1 MILKNTRTSILR
13 KRLEVKG
20 KVRTSNIE
28 YRTSKEGIRLRI
40 LVQKFGG
47 TSVATPE
54 RRAQVVSK
62 VSEAVHGG
70 YSPVVVVS
78 AIGRSGDPYATD
90 TFLSM
95 VKGIY
100 PDLPKRE
107 LDLLM
112 SCGEVISGTVLVSTL
127 NSLGFEAVLFTGAHA
142 GIITNND
149 FGDARIVRVEP
160 GAILEQ
166 LENGKV
172 VVVTG
177 FQGITEDGQI
187 TTLGRGGSDTT
198 ASALGVALEAETID
212 IYTDVDGIMTADP
225 RIVEDAR
232 IIDTVT
238 YNEICQLAYQGA
250 KVIHPRAV
258 EIAMQRNIPLRI
270 KSTFSDAPGT
280 LVTNM
285 HPDRGVGT
293 DITNDRIITGI
304 AHTPSVTQLRV
315 LTDDT
320 PDLHLTDKRIFKAM
334 ALADISVD
342 FISVQPEAVVFTVS
356 DEVASKAV
364 KILQNMGFEPGVIR
378 SCAKVSIV
386 GAGIAGVPGVMADMV
401 EALSDAGVTI
411 LQSADSHT
419 TIWVLV
425 HKEDMVAA
433 VQALHQKFQLGV

>member
-1 MILKNTRTSILR
+1 M
-13 KRLEVKG
+13 
-20 KVRTSNIE
+20 
-28 YRTSKEGIRLRI
+28 RI

-54 RRAQVVSK
+54 RRSQVVSK
-62 VSEAVHGG
+62 VSEAVHSG

-90 TFLSM
+90 TFLNM

-100 PDLPKRE
+100 SDLPKRE

-127 NSLGFEAVLFTGAHA
+127 NSMGFEAVLFTGAQA

-149 FGDARIVRVEP
+149 YGDARIVRVEP

-166 LENGKV
+166 LSEGKV

-304 AHTPSVTQLRV
+304 AHTPNVTQIRV
-315 LTDDT
+315 LTKDA
-320 PDLHLTDKRIFKAM
+320 PDLHLTVQRIFKAM

-342 FISVQPEAVVFTVS
+342 FISVQPEVVLFTVS
-356 DEVASKAV
+356 DEVAAKGV
-364 KILQNMGFEPGVIR
+364 KILKNTGFEPEVIP
-378 SCAKVSIV
+378 SCAKVSII

-401 EALSDAGVTI
+401 EALSEAGVTI

-425 HKEDMVAA
+425 HKEDMVTA
-433 VQALHQKFQLGV
+433 VQSLHQKFRLGVC

>member
-1 MILKNTRTSILR
+1 M
-13 KRLEVKG
+13 
-20 KVRTSNIE
+20 
-28 YRTSKEGIRLRI
+28 RI

>member
-1 MILKNTRTSILR
+1 M
-13 KRLEVKG
+13 
-20 KVRTSNIE
+20 
-28 YRTSKEGIRLRI
+28 
-40 LVQKFGG
+40 
-47 TSVATPE
+47 ATAE
-54 RRAQVVSK
+54 RRVSVVSK
-62 VSEAVHGG
+62 VAEAVHSG

-95 VKGIY
+95 VKGIC

-127 NSLGFEAVLFTGAHA
+127 NSLGFEAVLFTGGQA
-142 GIITNND
+142 GIITD
-149 FGDARIVRVEP
+149 QEFGDARIVRVEP
-160 GAILEQ
+160 SRILEQ
-166 LENGKV
+166 LAKGKV

-177 FQGITEDGQI
+177 FQGKTEDGQI

-198 ASALGVALEAETID
+198 ASALGVALDAEAID
-212 IYTDVDGIMTADP
+212 IYTDVEGIMTADP

-232 IIDTVT
+232 TIDTLT
-238 YNEICQLAYQGA
+238 YNEICQMAYQGA

-270 KSTFSDAPGT
+270 KSTFSNAPGT
-280 LVTNM
+280 LVTNVC
-285 HPDRGVGT
+285 PDRGVGT
-293 DITNDRIITGI
+293 DITSDRILTGI
-304 AHTPSVTQLRV
+304 AHTPNVTQLRV
-315 LTDDT
+315 LTGDI
-320 PDLHLTDKRIFKAM
+320 PDQHLTDKRIFKSM

-342 FISVQPEAVVFTVS
+342 FISVQPEAVLYTVQ
-356 DEVASKAV
+356 DEVATKAV
-364 KILQNMGFEPGVIR
+364 KILQNMGFEPGVVP

-386 GAGIAGVPGVMADMV
+386 GGGIAGVPGVMADMV
-401 EALSDAGVTI
+401 EALSDAGIPI

-425 HKEDMVAA
+425 HKEDMVTA
-433 VQALHQKFQLGV
+433 VQTLHQKFHLGL

>member
-1 MILKNTRTSILR
+1 M
-13 KRLEVKG
+13 
-20 KVRTSNIE
+20 
-28 YRTSKEGIRLRI
+28 LRI

-47 TSVATPE
+47 TSVGTAE
-54 RRAQVVSK
+54 RRAQVAAK
-62 VSEAVHGG
+62 VLEAVHSG
-70 YSPVVVVS
+70 YSTVIVVS

-90 TFLSM
+90 TLLNM

-112 SCGEVISGTVLVSTL
+112 CCGEVISGAVLVSTL
-127 NSLGFEAVLFTGAHA
+127 NSLGFEAILFTGGQA

-166 LENGKV
+166 LTEGKV

-177 FQGITEDGQI
+177 FQGMTEDGQI

-198 ASALGVALEAETID
+198 AAALGVALGAETID
-212 IYTDVDGIMTADP
+212 IYTDVEGIMTADP
-225 RIVEDAR
+225 RIVEDAQ
-232 IIDTVT
+232 ILDTLT
-238 YNEICQLAYQGA
+238 YNEICQMAYQGS

-258 EIAMQRNIPLRI
+258 EIAMQRNIPLRV

-285 HPDRGVGT
+285 HSNRGVGT

-304 AHTPSVTQLRV
+304 AHTSSITQLRI
-315 LTDDT
+315 LTGDAPDT
-320 PDLHLTDKRIFKAM
+320 HLTNKRIFKAM

-342 FISVQPEAVVFTVS
+342 FISVQPESVHYTIS
-356 DEVASKAV
+356 DEVAAKAI
-364 KILQNMGFEPGVIR
+364 KILENMGFEPGVSA

-386 GAGIAGVPGVMADMV
+386 GAGIAGVPGVMADIV
-401 EALSDAGVTI
+401 ESLSDAGVTI

-425 HKEDMVAA
+425 HKEDMVTA
-433 VQALHQKFQLGV
+433 VQTLHKKFKLSVMGTKEN

>member
-1 MILKNTRTSILR
+1 M
-13 KRLEVKG
+13 
-20 KVRTSNIE
+20 
-28 YRTSKEGIRLRI
+28 RI

-47 TSVATPE
+47 TSVATAE
-54 RRAQVVSK
+54 RRVSVVSK
-62 VSEAVHGG
+62 VAEAVHSG

-95 VKGIY
+95 VKGIC

-127 NSLGFEAVLFTGAHA
+127 NSLGFEAVLFTGGQA
-142 GIITNND
+142 GIITD
-149 FGDARIVRVEP
+149 QEFGDARIVRVEP
-160 GAILEQ
+160 SRILEQ
-166 LENGKV
+166 LAKGKV

-177 FQGITEDGQI
+177 FQGKTEDGQI

-198 ASALGVALEAETID
+198 ASALGVALDAEAID
-212 IYTDVDGIMTADP
+212 IYTDVEGIMTADP

-232 IIDTVT
+232 TIDTLT
-238 YNEICQLAYQGA
+238 YNEICQMAYQGA

-270 KSTFSDAPGT
+270 KSTFSNAPGT
-280 LVTNM
+280 LVTNVC
-285 HPDRGVGT
+285 PDRGVGT
-293 DITNDRIITGI
+293 DITSDRILTGI
-304 AHTPSVTQLRV
+304 AHTPNVTQLRV
-315 LTDDT
+315 LTGDI
-320 PDLHLTDKRIFKAM
+320 PDQHLTDKRIFKSM

-342 FISVQPEAVVFTVS
+342 FISVQPEAVLYTVQ
-356 DEVASKAV
+356 DEVATKAV
-364 KILQNMGFEPGVIR
+364 KILQNMGFEPGVVP

-386 GAGIAGVPGVMADMV
+386 GGGIAGVPGVMADMV
-401 EALSDAGVTI
+401 EALSDAGIPI

-425 HKEDMVAA
+425 HKEDMVTA
-433 VQALHQKFQLGV
+433 VQTLHQKFHLGL

>member
-1 MILKNTRTSILR
+1 MH
-13 KRLEVKG
+13 
-20 KVRTSNIE
+20 
-28 YRTSKEGIRLRI
+28 I

-47 TSVATPE
+47 TSLATDE
-54 RRAQVVSK
+54 RRAQVASI
-62 VSEAVHGG
+62 VSEAVHEG

-90 TFLSM
+90 TFLTM
-95 VKGIY
+95 VKGIH

-127 NSLGFEAVLFTGAHA
+127 KSLGLKAVLLTGGQA

-160 GAILEQ
+160 AEILEQ
-166 LENGKV
+166 LAGGYV

-177 FQGITEDGQI
+177 FQGVTENGQI

-198 ASALGVALEAETID
+198 ASALGVALNAESID
-212 IYTDVDGIMTADP
+212 IYTDVEGIMTADP

-232 IIDTVT
+232 ILDTVT

-270 KSTFSDAPGT
+270 KSTFSKAPGT

-285 HPDRGVGT
+285 HPDREVGT
-293 DITNDRIITGI
+293 DITTDRIIAGI
-304 AHTPSVTQLRV
+304 AHTPNVTQFKIMT
-315 LTDDT
+315 TDASNKQ
-320 PDLHLTDKRIFKAM
+320 LTDKRIFKAM

-342 FISVQPEAVVFTVS
+342 FISVQPEAVLYTVS
-356 DEVASKAV
+356 DEVAAKAV
-364 KILQNMGFEPGVIR
+364 QILQNMDFETEVVP

-425 HKEDMVAA
+425 HQRDMVTA
-433 VQALHQKFQLGV
+433 VQALHKKFNLDI

>member
-1 MILKNTRTSILR
+1 M
-13 KRLEVKG
+13 
-20 KVRTSNIE
+20 VRGSNHE
-28 YRTSKEGIRLRI
+28 YRTSNHEKGVWELRI

-47 TSVATPE
+47 TSLATEE

-62 VSEAVHGG
+62 VSEAVKDG
-70 YSPVVVVS
+70 YSPVIVVS

-95 VKGIY
+95 VKRIN

-112 SCGEVISGTVLVSTL
+112 SCGEVISGTILVSTL
-127 NSLGFEAVLFTGAHA
+127 NSLGFKAVLLTGGQA
-142 GIITNND
+142 GIITNDD
-149 FGDARIVRVEP
+149 FGDARIIRVEP
-160 GAILEQ
+160 GRILEQ
-166 LENGKV
+166 LAEGNV

-177 FQGITEDGQI
+177 FQGVTEGGQI

-198 ASALGVALEAETID
+198 ASALGVALDADSID
-212 IYTDVDGIMTADP
+212 IYTDVEGIMTADP
-225 RIVEDAR
+225 RIVENAR
-232 IIDTVT
+232 ILDTVT

-270 KSTFSDAPGT
+270 KSTFSEAPGT

-285 HPDRGVGT
+285 HPDREVGT
-293 DITNDRIITGI
+293 DITSDRIIAGI
-304 AHTPSVTQLRV
+304 AHTPNVTQLRV
-315 LTDDT
+315 LTKDASKK
-320 PDLHLTDKRIFKAM
+320 HLTDKRIFKAM

-342 FISVQPEAVVFTVS
+342 FISVQPEAVLYTVP
-356 DEVASKAV
+356 DEVSAKAV
-364 KILQNMGFEPGVIR
+364 KILENMDFEPGIVP

-425 HKEDMVAA
+425 HQGDMVTA
-433 VQALHQKFQLGV
+433 VQSLHKKFKLDI

>member
-1 MILKNTRTSILR
+1 
-13 KRLEVKG
+13 V
-20 KVRTSNIE
+20 VRTTNIE
-28 YRTSKEGIRLRI
+28 HRTTRRGVWELRI

-47 TSVATPE
+47 TSLATEE
-54 RRAQVVSK
+54 RRTQVVSK
-62 VSEAVHGG
+62 VSEAVQDG
-70 YSPVVVVS
+70 YSPVIVVS

-90 TFLSM
+90 TFLNM
-95 VKGIY
+95 VKGIH

-127 NSLGFEAVLFTGAHA
+127 NSLGFKAVLLTGGQA
-142 GIITNND
+142 GIITNDD
-149 FGDARIVRVEP
+149 FGDARIIRVEP
-160 GAILEQ
+160 GRILEQ
-166 LENGKV
+166 LAEGNV

-177 FQGITEDGQI
+177 FQGVTEGGQI

-198 ASALGVALEAETID
+198 ASALGVALEAESID
-212 IYTDVDGIMTADP
+212 IYTDVEGIMTADP
-225 RIVEDAR
+225 RIVDNAR
-232 IIDTVT
+232 ILDTVT

-270 KSTFSDAPGT
+270 KSTFSTAPGT

-285 HPDRGVGT
+285 HPDREVGT
-293 DITNDRIITGI
+293 DITNDRIIAGI
-304 AHTPSVTQLRV
+304 AHTPNVTQLRI
-315 LTDDT
+315 LTT
-320 PDLHLTDKRIFKAM
+320 DLSNKHLTDKRIFKAM

-342 FISVQPEAVVFTVS
+342 FISVQPEAVLYTVS
-356 DEVASKAV
+356 DEVAAKAV
-364 KILQNMGFEPGVIR
+364 KILQNMDFEPEVVPG
-378 SCAKVSIV
+378 CAKVSIV

-425 HKEDMVAA
+425 HQGDMVTA
-433 VQALHQKFQLGV
+433 VQALHKKFKLDI

>member
-1 MILKNTRTSILR
+1 M
-13 KRLEVKG
+13 E
-20 KVRTSNIE
+20 
-28 YRTSKEGIRLRI
+28 LRI

-47 TSVATPE
+47 TSLATVE
-54 RRAQVVSK
+54 RRAMVASK
-62 VSEAVHGG
+62 VSEAIHSG
-70 YSPVVVVS
+70 YSLVIVVS
-78 AIGRSGDPYATD
+78 AIGRTGDPYATD
-90 TFLSM
+90 TFLDM
-95 VKGIY
+95 VKGIH

-127 NSLGFEAVLFTGAHA
+127 NSLGLKAVLFTGGQA

-149 FGDARIVRVEP
+149 FGDARIIRVEP
-160 GAILEQ
+160 GEILKQ
-166 LENGKV
+166 LAEGNV

-177 FQGITEDGQI
+177 FQGITESGQI

-198 ASALGVALEAETID
+198 ASALGVALDAETID
-212 IYTDVDGIMTADP
+212 IYTDVEGIMTADP

-232 IIDTVT
+232 ILETVS

-280 LVTNM
+280 IVTNM
-285 HPDRGVGT
+285 HPDREVGT
-293 DITNDRIITGI
+293 DITNDRIIAGI
-304 AHTPSVTQLRV
+304 AHTPCVTQLRI
-315 LTDDT
+315 LTAND
-320 PDLHLTDKRIFKAM
+320 PDLHLTVKQIFKAM

-342 FISVQPEAVVFTVS
+342 FISVQPEAVLYTVS
-356 DEVASKAV
+356 DELADKAV
-364 KILQNMGFEPGVIR
+364 EILKNMGFQPDVYP

-425 HKEDMVAA
+425 HKEDMVRA
-433 VQALHQKFQLGV
+433 VKALHKKFNLEI